1 VLRVELLSRAHDR
14 TGFNCGTPALNLF
27 LRTIARQHGEK
38 GVSRTLVLVDS
49 DKPADIIGFF
59 TLTLCEVEAA
69 SLSFSKE
76 SHYPQHKLPA
86 VRLARLAVSK
96 TYQNKG
102 NGGILLAEAVSRTL
116 IIADH
121 AGSIGLFVDAK
132 SRDAADFYKHFGF
145 VHLPGQHNKLFLPL
159 KTLRAAQA
167 NK

>member
-1 VLRVELLSRAHDR
+1 
-14 TGFNCGTPALNLF
+14 
-27 LRTIARQHGEK
+27 
-38 GVSRTLVLVDS
+38 
-49 DKPADIIGFF
+49 
-59 TLTLCEVEAA
+59 
-69 SLSFSKE
+69 
-76 SHYPQHKLPA
+76 
-86 VRLARLAVSK
+86 
-96 TYQNKG
+96 
-102 NGGILLAEAVSRTL
+102 LLAEAVSRTL